1 MYKYRPFYQ
10 LVFFVNHNVAPS
22 PDILSSLLSGYGG
35 FTPCPVNAGTVL
47 LRKKTESPLKGLSVC
62 TGEKNIFRVRQALL
76 RAEDTC
82 RLRRC

>member
-47 LRKKTESPLKGLSVC
+47 SVQAGIP
-62 TGEKNIFRVRQALL
+62 TPFRG
-76 RAEDTC
+76 
-82 RLRRC
+82 